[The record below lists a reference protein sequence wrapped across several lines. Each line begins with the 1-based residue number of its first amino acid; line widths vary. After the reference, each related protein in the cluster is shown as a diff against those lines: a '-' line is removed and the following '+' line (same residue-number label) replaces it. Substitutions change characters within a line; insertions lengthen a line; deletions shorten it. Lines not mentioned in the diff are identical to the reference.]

1 MKVILKRDIKNKGK
15 RGDIITVADSYAKN
29 VLIKNGD
36 AVEATSGA
44 MNDLK
49 LANSNRDKVEAMAV
63 AEANESKKMLES
75 NEIVMSIKTGDTGK
89 SHGHITSQKIAD
101 AINMQLGVVV
111 DKRNIKMNAI
121 ELPGKYELQV
131 KLHKNV
137 IATVKLRVERGLQ
150 HG

>member
-49 LANSNRDKVEAMAV
+49 LANNNRDKVEAMAV
-63 AEANESKKMLES
+63 AEANEAKRLIES
-75 NEIVMSIKTGDTGK
+75 NEVVMSIKTGDTGK

-101 AINMQLGVVV
+101 AINMQLGVEV
-111 DKRNIKMNAI
+111 DKRDIKTDTI
-121 ELPGKYELQV
+121 DLPGKYELQV

-137 IATVKLRVERGLQ
+137 IATVNLHVKQV
-150 HG
+150 